1 MPRCRRVIVSRSSYL
16 LHILL
21 CAIPTSTYL
30 RSNRNEA
37 ESGLT
42 KIFAPLVLKGII
54 QRYIV
59 GRINTRV
66 LFLIRMSP
74 EASEIVSNNNQLQSF
89 CDFSIRHSA
98 RYACFVFSFFFYD
111 ILFRENKFC
120 TRGVH
125 FSAKIV
131 RGRSREYNAL
141 SSRTEE
147 ETKGERKREEERRE
161 RKRERPF
168 SHCLVKHA
176 RCCVTFANGLLTW
189 DVASSHLKQIYKGI
203 NVHVKIITY

>member
-30 RSNRNEA
+30 RSNRNEP

-74 EASEIVSNNNQLQSF
+74 EASEIVSNNNELQSF

-98 RYACFVFSFFFYD
+98 RYACFVFSFFFSTIYFFARINSARVECTFLRRLYVVD
-111 ILFRENKFC
+111 RENIMLFRLAQRK
-120 TRGVH
+120 RQ
-125 FSAKIV
+125 K
-131 RGRSREYNAL
+131 GRERE
-141 SSRTEE
+141 
-147 ETKGERKREEERRE
+147 KKREERE
-161 RKRERPF
+161 SE
-168 SHCLVKHA
+168 SA
-176 RCCVTFANGLLTW
+176 RFRIV
-189 DVASSHLKQIYKGI
+189 S
-203 NVHVKIITY
+203 